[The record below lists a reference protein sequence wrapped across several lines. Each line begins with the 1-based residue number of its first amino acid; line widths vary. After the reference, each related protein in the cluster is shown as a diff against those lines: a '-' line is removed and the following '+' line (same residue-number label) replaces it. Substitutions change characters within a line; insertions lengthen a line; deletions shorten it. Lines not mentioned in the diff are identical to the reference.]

1 MPVVVIESNLQF
13 IYSPNMSSKKNFIPT
28 SRTVIQKLS
37 SSFNE
42 FSQTGAFGGVLLLA
56 TAIVAM
62 VWANSM
68 WSSSYFDLWNAPFK
82 ISISDFHLDKP
93 LLIWV
98 NDGLMAIFFFYVGL
112 EIKREV
118 KVGELSQPGQAILP
132 IVAAVGGIVLPAC
145 LFLLMS
151 RGEPGSEGWGVP
163 MATDIAFSLGLL
175 MLLGNRVPSSLKIFL
190 TAFAIVDDLV
200 AVAIIAVFYSS
211 SINLVNLGWAA
222 GVYVLMWGLN
232 ISNIR
237 NGLAYFALAAIMWY
251 FFLKGGIH
259 PTVAGILAAL
269 AIPANSNLRMK
280 SFVEKSRS
288 ALDQFWDE
296 NSNKLQQFLN
306 NEQLNAIDD
315 IDDNIEKVQPPL
327 QRLEHGLN
335 VRVNYFIMPVFALA
349 NAGVALQSSE
359 GGAVIGNLTWYV
371 MLSLVMGKVVGITLF
386 SWLAVQLKWAELP
399 AQTNWINM
407 VGVGLLGGVGF
418 TMALFIGGLAFTNLA
433 LLNQAKIGILLG
445 SLIAGTMGVLVL
457 RLSLPKN

>member
-1 MPVVVIESNLQF
+1 
-13 IYSPNMSSKKNFIPT
+13 
-28 SRTVIQKLS
+28 
-37 SSFNE
+37 
-42 FSQTGAFGGVLLLA
+42 
-56 TAIVAM
+56 
-62 VWANSM
+62 
-68 WSSSYFDLWNAPFK
+68 
-82 ISISDFHLDKP
+82 
-93 LLIWV
+93 
-98 NDGLMAIFFFYVGL
+98 
-112 EIKREV
+112 
-118 KVGELSQPGQAILP
+118 VGELSQPGQAILP

-296 NSNKLQQFLN
+296 NSNKLQQFLT

-335 VRVNYFIMPVFALA
+335 AQVNYFIMPVFALA
-349 NAGVALQSSE
+349 NAGVTLQSSE

>member
-1 MPVVVIESNLQF
+1 
-13 IYSPNMSSKKNFIPT
+13 MSSKKSFIPK
-28 SRTVIQKLS
+28 SKTVIQKLT
-37 SSFNE
+37 SSFSE

-56 TAIVAM
+56 TAVVAM
-62 VWANSM
+62 VWANSG
-68 WSSSYFDLWNAPFK
+68 WSSYYFDLWNAPFK
-82 ISISDFHLDKP
+82 ISLSDFHLDKP

-145 LFLLMS
+145 LFLFMS

-175 MLLGNRVPSSLKIFL
+175 MLLGNRVPSSLKVFL

-200 AVAIIAVFYSS
+200 AVAIIAVFYSKG
-211 SINLVNLGWAA
+211 IDLVNLGWAA

-280 SFVEKSRS
+280 RFVEKSKS

-296 NSNKLQQFLN
+296 QLNERQQFLT

-315 IDDNIEKVQPPL
+315 MDDNIEKVQPPL

-335 VRVNYFIMPVFALA
+335 GKVNFFIMPVFALA
-349 NAGVALQSSE
+349 NAGVALQSP
-359 GGAVIGNLTWYV
+359 GGGPAVGNLTWYV
-371 MLSLVMGKVVGITLF
+371 LLSLVMGKVVGITLF
-386 SWLAVQLKWAELP
+386 SWLAVRLKWAELP
-399 AQTNWINM
+399 DRTNWTNM
-407 VGVGLLGGVGF
+407 VGIGLLGGVGF

-445 SLIAGTMGVLVL
+445 SLIAGTMGILVL

>member
-1 MPVVVIESNLQF
+1 
-13 IYSPNMSSKKNFIPT
+13 MSSKKNFIPT

-296 NSNKLQQFLN
+296 NSNKLQQFLT

-335 VRVNYFIMPVFALA
+335 AQVNYFIMPVFALA
-349 NAGVALQSSE
+349 NAGVTLQSSE